1 MVTAG
6 GDDELRVL
14 QRKAYARDGALT
26 PAEADRLREL
36 EEQRR
41 FATAA
46 ASPVSHAAAP
56 ADARAGSAPASARSS
71 DVRPGADAPARSEAA
86 SARSTAARPSA
97 DASTDSGASAGST
110 DPDGAQSAPDA
121 AAGSRET
128 ATTRHRL
135 VGLVRSRRGAVAAV
149 AAAALV
155 AVGVGIGWVVF
166 GRPPGP
172 AVALT
177 AEQRA
182 WQEDVVASDAYDPG
196 SVRALAVE
204 EGVVLW
210 TATQQ
215 QGERTCLILGA
226 GASTMPSC
234 DRTEIVQ
241 RSGLYGSFTLSS
253 DDDGQRQV
261 SAQLLLGPNGEAVV
275 AASTGEYSTAIQYA
289 NDEESATAR
298 RLAEAGFD
306 PGSIWVTGYDGDV
319 PLWSATQ
326 VETGRQC
333 LIYDG
338 STADAPVACETPETL
353 AEYGPGLFLQ
363 VTDAETGA
371 VTNYELPG
379 NVAGPSVLVITRE
392 GSVAGAG
399 GD

>member
-71 DVRPGADAPARSEAA
+71 DVRPGADA
-86 SARSTAARPSA
+86 
-97 DASTDSGASAGST
+97 STDAGDALEASI
-110 DPDGAQSAPDA
+110 DPDGDTQNAPDA
-121 AAGSRET
+121 AEEARET
-128 ATTRHRL
+128 VTSGNRL
-135 VGLVRSRRGAVAAV
+135 VGPLRSRRGAVAVV
-149 AAAALV
+149 AALALI
-155 AVGVGIGWVVF
+155 AVGVGIGWSVF

-182 WQEDVVASDAYDPG
+182 WQEDVVASDVYDPG

-241 RSGLYGSFTLSS
+241 QSGLYGSFTLSS

>member
-56 ADARAGSAPASARSS
+56 ADARAGSAPASARFS
-71 DVRPGADAPARSEAA
+71 DVRPGADA
-86 SARSTAARPSA
+86 
-97 DASTDSGASAGST
+97 STDAGDAPEASI
-110 DPDGAQSAPDA
+110 DPDGDTQNAPDA
-121 AAGSRET
+121 AGDSRET

-135 VGLVRSRRGAVAAV
+135 VGPLRSRRGAVAVV
-149 AAAALV
+149 AALALI
-155 AVGVGIGWVVF
+155 AVGVGIGWSVF

-241 RSGLYGSFTLSS
+241 QSGLYGSFTLSS

-371 VTNYELPG
+371 VTSYELPG